1 MLMKP
6 VAFLFVLSLLVLG
19 VAPASADDQ
28 SDLKAGKILVSSGMG
43 SEVKPG
49 RASAVI
55 GAPVEVVEKILLGF
69 EHYSD
74 FVPRITDSRK
84 VKDNRYVLHA
94 EFPWPVSK
102 AWAYIRSSRQKSGSI
117 RFVRWT
123 MLNGTLKRFE
133 GMAWIQPWRKGR
145 SLLTY
150 QMLVVPKTLAPDG
163 RITRGLRNAVKGM
176 VKAVRK
182 RVAQVQ
188 NSGIKLA
195 AQ

>member
-1 MLMKP
+1 MK
-6 VAFLFVLSLLVLG
+6 LFALPTALAILLLG
-19 VAPASADDQ
+19 LGSARADDQ
-28 SDLKAGKILVSSGMG
+28 ADLQAGKILVSSGMG

-49 RASAVI
+49 RASAVVD
-55 GAPVEVVEKILLGF
+55 APVKVVEKILLGF
-69 EHYSD
+69 EHYQD

-102 AWAYIRSSRQKSGSI
+102 AWAYIRSSYQKSGSI

-133 GMAWIQPWRKGR
+133 GMAWIQPWGKSR

-188 NSGIKLA
+188 KQVSGVKLA